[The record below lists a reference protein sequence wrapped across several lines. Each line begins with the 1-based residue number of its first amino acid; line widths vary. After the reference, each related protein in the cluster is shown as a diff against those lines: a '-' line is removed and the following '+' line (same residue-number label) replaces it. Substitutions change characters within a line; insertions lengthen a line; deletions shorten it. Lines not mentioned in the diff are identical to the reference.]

1 MLRKLLGCAAAL
13 IGFLNFGHATTLS
26 GAIQVTGATQVN
38 KADIDATVYAAPE
51 GRVSDQ
57 QIRMVDAGGHN
68 VGIGVVH
75 RPATNSSSGI
85 VHDKQTEVYQIL
97 SGVGEMIT
105 GGTLTNP
112 RPMNPMGATVRQLTG
127 PSSFGTGIEGGES
140 RRGVAGDM
148 VIVPAGVPHGFG
160 RIEEAIT
167 YLVIRVDPEQVV
179 ELK

>member
-1 MLRKLLGCAAAL
+1 MLRTLLGCTTAL
-13 IGFLNFGHATTLS
+13 IVFLNFGPATTLS
-26 GAIQVTGATQVN
+26 VAVQTAGATQVN
-38 KADIDATVYAAPE
+38 KADIDATVDAAPE

-57 QIRMVDAGGHN
+57 QILMVDAGGHN

-75 RPATNSSSGI
+75 RPATNSGSGI

-97 SGVGEMIT
+97 SGAGEMIT
-105 GGTLTNP
+105 GGTLTNS

-140 RRGVAGDM
+140 RRVVAGDM
-148 VIVPAGVPHGFG
+148 VIVPAGVPHGFS

>member
-1 MLRKLLGCAAAL
+1 MLRTLLGCLAAL
-13 IGFLNFGHATTLS
+13 IVFLNLGYATTLS
-26 GAIQVTGATQVN
+26 QTGQAAEATHVS
-38 KADIDATVYAAPE
+38 KADIDSTVEAAPE

-75 RPATNSSSGI
+75 RPPTENGGGI
-85 VHDKQTEVYQIL
+85 VHDKQTEVYQVL
-97 SGVGEMIT
+97 SGVGTMVT

-112 RPMNPMGATVRQLTG
+112 RQMNPSGGTVRRLTG
-127 PSSFGTGIEGGES
+127 PSSTGTGIEGGIS
-140 RRGVAGDM
+140 RRVVAGDM
-148 VIVPAGVPHGFG
+148 VIVPAGVPHGFS

-167 YLVIRVDPEQVV
+167 YLVIRVDPDQVV